1 MQNFQSRKSTFSGII
16 ILIATAFVWGFAF
29 VAQREGVNHIDSIS
43 LSEMRYLIATI
54 VLGVSVLLADLY
66 KKRKGEKVV
75 GFNRDTLIGGIFCG
89 AILFVSTMV
98 QQIGIE
104 STTSGKAGFI
114 TVLYIVIVPIL
125 GVFAR
130 KRTSL
135 VNCCAVLVAIM
146 GFVLMCINES
156 FTLAQG
162 DALVFCSAI
171 TFGFHIFFVDLY
183 CKNSDPIK
191 FTFMQFATSAVIGFP
206 FMAANG
212 FPTSY
217 ALSESIIPLL
227 YVGVLSSGLAYT
239 LQVAGQKR
247 VKASVATL
255 IMSLESVI
263 ALFGGI
269 IILGEESTAKE
280 LAGCLLVFIAVFIAQ
295 LELPHKFLQFRNNK
309 YFVE

>member
-1 MQNFQSRKSTFSGII
+1 MQNRRSTLTGVI
-16 ILIATAFVWGFAF
+16 ILLTTAFVWGFAF
-29 VAQREGVNHIDSIS
+29 VAQREGINHIDGIS
-43 LSEMRYLIATI
+43 FSEVRYLIATF
-54 VLGVSVLLADLY
+54 VLGVSVLLSDLY

-75 GFNRDTLIGGIFCG
+75 DFNHDTVIGGIFCG
-89 AILFVSTMV
+89 AILFVSTIV

-114 TVLYIVIVPIL
+114 TVLYIVFVPIL

-130 KRTSL
+130 RRTSL
-135 VNCCAVLVAIM
+135 VNCCAVMVAIM
-146 GFVLMCINES
+146 GFVLMCINDR

-171 TFGFHIFFVDLY
+171 TFSFHIFFVDLY
-183 CKNSDPIK
+183 CKNSDPVK
-191 FTFMQFATSAVIGFP
+191 FTFMQFVTCAVIGFP

-212 FPTSY
+212 FPTSS

-227 YVGVLSSGLAYT
+227 YTGVLSSGLAYA
-239 LQVAGQKR
+239 LQAAGQKR

-280 LAGCLLVFIAVFIAQ
+280 LAGCLLVFVAVFIAQ

-309 YFVE
+309 YFME

>member
-1 MQNFQSRKSTFSGII
+1 
-16 ILIATAFVWGFAF
+16 
-29 VAQREGVNHIDSIS
+29 
-43 LSEMRYLIATI
+43 
-54 VLGVSVLLADLY
+54 
-66 KKRKGEKVV
+66 
-75 GFNRDTLIGGIFCG
+75 DTVIGGVFCG
-89 AILFVSTMV
+89 AILFVSTIV

-135 VNCCAVLVAIM
+135 VNCCAVMVAIM
-146 GFVLMCINES
+146 GFVLMCINDS

-171 TFGFHIFFVDLY
+171 TFGFHILFVDLY

-191 FTFMQFATSAVIGFP
+191 FTFMQFATCAVIGFP

-212 FPTSY
+212 FPTIH

-255 IMSLESVI
+255 IMSLESAI

-295 LELPHKFLQFRNNK
+295 LEVPHNFLKFHNNK